1 MISNIL
7 LAVDGSPQSSKA
19 VKIASQIAQGVNA
32 KLVLIHVV
40 KLDKMPEVMKQFV
53 KNEHIP
59 GTTNIDVLMN
69 AAQHMLKND
78 VKRAKTAGVSEV
90 EVEVEQGSIARTII
104 ATATRHNS
112 DLIVL
117 GSRGMGDIEGLLR
130 GGVSQRVEVLAK
142 CPVLIVK

>member
-32 KLVLIHVV
+32 KLVLLHVV
-40 KLDKMPEVMKQFV
+40 KLDEMPEAIKQFI
-53 KNEHIP
+53 KNENIP
-59 GTTNIDVLMN
+59 GRTDIDVLMN
-69 AAQHMLKND
+69 AAQHMLKGE
-78 VKRAKTAGVSEV
+78 VEKAKSAGVTEVKMEV
-90 EVEVEQGSIARTII
+90 EHGSIARTII
-104 ATATRHNS
+104 ATAKRHNS

-117 GSRGMGDIEGLLR
+117 GSRGMGDIEGMLR
-130 GGVSQRVEVLAK
+130 GGVSHRVEILAQ